1 MESPGV
7 VELFLTCLGRRQDPL
22 PPTMGRC
29 DRHFHSGEPS
39 SLKCAHSQDPT
50 LTERP
55 ALTAEVQKQV
65 PVPCTVCGHVSF
77 PVSKKVTL
85 FSSVDFRG

>member
-1 MESPGV
+1 MESPRV
-7 VELFLTCLGRRQDPL
+7 VVLFLTCLGRRQDPL
-22 PPTMGRC
+22 PPTVGRC
-29 DRHFHSGEPS
+29 DRHFHSGAPS
-39 SLKCAHSQDPT
+39 SLKRAHSQDPT

-65 PVPCTVCGHVSF
+65 PVSF
-77 PVSKKVTL
+77 SVSKKVTL